1 MNGQVRVRFFAGGQS
16 GTATITAFSGGASG
30 KLENLRIGTAAAERV
45 LLTAAPQSLPC
56 IGGNSTLNA
65 RVEDVAG
72 AGISGVPVSFT
83 TTTGS
88 LNPATATTDS
98 SGVAASVLSTTRE
111 ADVTANVAGKTATLK
126 VTLSPRTGITVT
138 APTGQISAGVAA
150 TVTVNVGTTANVTN
164 VILDLG
170 DGTVRNLGPLSGSTV
185 VPHTYQNAG
194 TFTITATAVDAG
206 GCSERVSTA
215 VNVLP
220 AQPPSV
226 IISASDTTPSLNQ
239 VILFTAQVQGNTST
253 IIRYDWDFGSGAV
266 PTTVSTTSNRQSVS
280 YTSTG
285 TKSVTVIVTQASGP
299 QGDGQ
304 TSVVVT
310 ATVAGKQD

>member
-1 MNGQVRVRFFAGGQS
+1 
-16 GTATITAFSGGASG
+16 
-30 KLENLRIGTAAAERV
+30 LY
-45 LLTAAPQSLPC
+45 
-56 IGGNSTLNA
+56 A

-72 AGISGVPVSFT
+72 AGISSVPVSFT

-88 LNPATATTDS
+88 LNPASANTDS
-98 SGVAASVLSTTRE
+98 SGVAASVLTTTRE

-126 VTLSPRTGITVT
+126 VTLSPRTGITVA
-138 APTGQISAGVAA
+138 APTGQVSAGVASS
-150 TVTVNVGTTANVTN
+150 VTVNVGTTANVTN

-170 DGTVRNLGPLSGSTV
+170 DGTVRNLGPISGSTV
-185 VPHTYQNAG
+185 VPHTYEDPG

-226 IISASDTTPSLNQ
+226 IITASDTTPAIGQ
-239 VILFTAQVQGNTST
+239 VVLFTAQVQGNIST
-253 IIRYDWDFGSGAV
+253 IIRYDWDFGSGAT
-266 PTTVSTTSNRQSVS
+266 PSRVSTTSNRQSV
-280 YTSTG
+280 TFNQAT
-285 TKSVTVIVTQASGP
+285 THVVTVIVTQASGP

-304 TSVVVT
+304 TAVNVT
-310 ATVAGKQD
+310 PTGNLTGKKN